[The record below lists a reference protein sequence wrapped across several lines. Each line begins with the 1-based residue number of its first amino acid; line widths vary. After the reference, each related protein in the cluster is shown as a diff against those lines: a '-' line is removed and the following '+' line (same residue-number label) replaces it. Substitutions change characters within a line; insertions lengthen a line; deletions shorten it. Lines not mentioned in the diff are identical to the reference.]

1 MNMKKSKGRY
11 AGAQAPQEAGMCLR
25 SCSIR
30 TLDGVTFMPGKSY
43 PAGDPTVEKY
53 RFHFRVSSAP
63 PRMDPAPE
71 SEPEP
76 EPVAKP
82 ERLADP
88 EE

>member
-1 MNMKKSKGRY
+1 MKKSKGRY

-30 TLDGVTFMPGKSY
+30 TLDGVAFMPGTSY
-43 PAGDPTVEKY
+43 PADDPIVEKY
-53 RFHFRVSSAP
+53 RFHFRVSSA
-63 PRMDPAPE
+63 APLAALVPE
-71 SEPEP
+71 PETEPEP
-76 EPVAKP
+76 TAKP